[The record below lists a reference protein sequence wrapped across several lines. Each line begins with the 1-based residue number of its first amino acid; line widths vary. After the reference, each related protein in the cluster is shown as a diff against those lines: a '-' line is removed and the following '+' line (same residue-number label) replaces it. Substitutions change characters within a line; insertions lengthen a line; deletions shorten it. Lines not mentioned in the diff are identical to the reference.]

1 MEFIYC
7 ILIGYFVGALNPTYI
22 IAKIKGF
29 DIRKKGSR
37 NAGAS
42 NALINFGAAVGIL
55 CGAFDIFKATGAIL
69 LSQLLMPHFTYA
81 LAVTGTACIIGHI
94 FPFYMGFK
102 GGKGTSC
109 LAGTVLAFD
118 WRVFLIMLIIEIAVV
133 LISDYLCFL
142 PISVSIALPIVYGVM
157 RSDLVGALIL
167 GISTAAI
174 LIKNVENI
182 TRIKQ
187 GREMHLSYLWNKDKE
202 TERMKNATDGKY
214 E

>member
-1 MEFIYC
+1 MEFLYC
-7 ILIGYFVGALNPTYI
+7 ALLGYFIGAINPSYI

-42 NALINFGAAVGIL
+42 NALINFGKTVGIL
-55 CGAFDIFKATGAIL
+55 CGAFDILKATGAIL
-69 LSQLLMPHFTYA
+69 LAQALMSDFAYA
-81 LAVTGTACIIGHI
+81 FAVTATACIVGHI

-109 LAGTVLAFD
+109 LGGMVLAFD
-118 WRVFLIMLIIEIAVV
+118 WRVFLIMLAIEIALV
-133 LISDYLCFL
+133 LITDYLCFM
-142 PISVSIALPIVYGVM
+142 PITASVAFPVIYGVM
-157 RSDLVGALIL
+157 RADLIGALII
-167 GISTAAI
+167 GISTAVI
-174 LIKNVENI
+174 LIKNIENI
-182 TRIKQ
+182 TRIKN
-187 GREMHLSYLWNKDKE
+187 GCEMHLSYLWNKDKE